1 MQNLVLQD
9 ARVTNL
15 QNWCCIYTKALL
27 SCNASIF
34 YNQKNVLIRKLNIQ
48 NYAIINEIEIDF
60 SNNLN
65 IITGETGAGKSIL
78 MGALSLILGERADS
92 SVLVNST
99 KKCFIEGYF
108 STDNKIE
115 VTNFLQEHELEIEE
129 EIVLRREIGINGKS
143 RAFINDTPAT
153 LLQLKQLACFLV
165 DLHQQFD
172 TLELG
177 DADFQRLVIDAL
189 AGNEK
194 NIQQYKQKYFEWQQL
209 YNTLKSLKEQ
219 KATFIK
225 EADYHQFLLNE
236 INELALNENELEYLD
251 EELKMLE
258 NAENIKAGLTMVFN
272 ELNNSEQPI
281 LTQLKQLNNQLT
293 ALQPNL
299 NELVELS
306 ARMKVTQV
314 ELLDIADEIDRINN
328 NIQFDEKRIEWINQR
343 LNDGYK
349 LIKKH
354 AVKTTADLILIKI
367 DLTNKLNTVLQ
378 LDDRIIEKE
387 KEYIAL
393 QEVLFAEATVISKAR
408 NKIRQGFEKKVNEL
422 LKQVGMPNARIQVN
436 FRSVP
441 LYEFGIEQIDILFDA
456 NNNNKFEQIR
466 KVASGGELS
475 RLMLCIKSLVAESI
489 NLPTLIFDEIDT
501 GISGEAAKQ
510 VGQIMQKMSKSRQV
524 ICITHQPQIASKA
537 NTHFYVYKEN
547 KNDQITTTIRVLQKE
562 ERIIAIAQ
570 MLSGEKPTAAA
581 IENAKE
587 MMN

>member
-1 MQNLVLQD
+1 M
-9 ARVTNL
+9 
-15 QNWCCIYTKALL
+15 
-27 SCNASIF
+27 
-34 YNQKNVLIRKLNIQ
+34 IRKLIIQ
-48 NYAIINEIEIDF
+48 NYAIINEITIDF
-60 SNNLN
+60 SNKLN

-115 VTNFLQEHELEIEE
+115 VNNFLLEHELDLSE
-129 EIVLRREIGINGKS
+129 EIILRREIGINGKS
-143 RAFINDTPAT
+143 RAFINDTPST
-153 LLQLKQLACFLV
+153 LLQLKQLAGLLV

-189 AGNEK
+189 SGNEK
-194 NIQQYKQKYFEWQQL
+194 NIQQYQQKYFEWQQL
-209 YNTLKSLKEQ
+209 FNKLKSLKEQ
-219 KATFIK
+219 KAAYIK
-225 EADYHQFLLNE
+225 ESDYHQFLLNE
-236 INELALNENELEYLD
+236 INDLSLNENELEDLD
-251 EELKMLE
+251 QELKTLE
-258 NAENIKAGLTMVFN
+258 NAENIKAGLTRVHN
-272 ELNNSEQPI
+272 VLDESEQPI
-281 LTQLKQLNNQLT
+281 VSQLKQLNNQLNV
-293 ALQPNL
+293 LQPNL
-299 NELVELS
+299 KELAELSDRMKATHVEL
-306 ARMKVTQV
+306 Q
-314 ELLDIADEIDRINN
+314 DIADEIDRINN
-328 NIQFDEKRIEWINQR
+328 NIQFDEKRIEWISQR

-354 AVKTTADLILIKI
+354 NVKSTADLIAIKI
-367 DLTNKLNTVLQ
+367 DLTNKLTFELQ
-378 LDDRIIEKE
+378 LDDLIIEKE
-387 KEYIAL
+387 KEHIAL
-393 QEVLFAEATVISKAR
+393 QNILESEAGTISKAR
-408 NKIRQGFEKKVNEL
+408 NKIKQGFEERVNKL

-436 FRSVP
+436 FRPVP
-441 LYEFGIEQIDILFDA
+441 LYEFGIEQIEILFDA
-456 NNNNKFEQIR
+456 NNNNKFEPIR

-510 VGQIMQKMSKSRQV
+510 VALIMQKMSESRQV

-537 NTHFYVYKEN
+537 DTHFYVYKEN
-547 KNDQITTTIRVLQKE
+547 KNDQVTTTIRVLQKE
-562 ERIIAIAQ
+562 ERITAIAQ